1 MSDQFVAIEVP
12 AEGVGL
18 VTLLC
23 PPVNA
28 LGTPVRR
35 QLIRAMDELQD
46 REDVRAIVLTG
57 TAACSRLVRTSR
69 KRQRLP
75 TRVPQRSEQRTG

>member
-18 VTLLC
+18 VTLSC

-46 REDVRAIVLTG
+46 A
-57 TAACSRLVRTSR
+57 RTCE
-69 KRQRLP
+69 
-75 TRVPQRSEQRTG
+75 RSC